1 MLLFPVLEAAA
12 AAAESLRRATPT
24 RVMFPIRAPPLTKK
38 LRVRF
43 PRNAT
48 KSEIRLYTASK
59 QLLGIC
65 YVTCDRRSS
74 TLIGIQ
80 RGSQSVSFWKMVFLV
95 VVLGG

>member
-48 KSEIRLYTASK
+48 KSEIRLYRVQAAFGDMLRDLRPTILYLDRDTA
-59 QLLGIC
+59 
-65 YVTCDRRSS
+65 R
-74 TLIGIQ
+74 
-80 RGSQSVSFWKMVFLV
+80 
-95 VVLGG
+95 